1 MTLSSY
7 LGCPSLSSVYAM
19 DFAFR
24 RQSND
29 ELFVLGPPEKIAD
42 VMGLLHCPQEGEL
55 S

>member
-1 MTLSSY
+1 
-7 LGCPSLSSVYAM
+7 M

-42 VMGLLHCPQEGEL
+42 VMGYYIVHKKE